1 MTYYIYLILAVLF
14 FTGEIFVME
23 FSLTCIGLGLLGSAA
38 ASLLG
43 WGPWGQTLA
52 FIAVALVAFI
62 GVRPFAL
69 KYLYRRTKHVKTNV
83 ERLIGREALVEI
95 AIDPIENTGRVRVEG
110 GESWRASADN
120 PIAQNTVV
128 VVEKVEGVTVFVK
141 PK

>member
-23 FSLTCIGLGLLGSAA
+23 FSLTCIGLGLVGSAV

-43 WGPWGQTLA
+43 WGPWGQALA
-52 FIAVALVAFI
+52 FVAVALAAFI

-95 AIDPIENTGRVRVEG
+95 AIDPIENTGRVKVEG
-110 GESWRASADN
+110 GESWRASAKE
-120 PIAQNTVV
+120 PIAKNAVV